1 MNAVYATA
9 DKLIYQD
16 ICQPAV
22 SNQIIWLFL
31 SCNVATDL
39 YVLSIPIPMLWS
51 ANMRL
56 FKKLGLMVL
65 FSGGLVVIACAILR
79 VVLLVAV
86 RNDPMNISIETTV
99 LNQSPGSDQW
109 RTVSGLVRCTGD
121 VRGSSHDEPPN
132 DLPLGQGL
140 AESYYG
146 HASLIHEIYR

>member
-1 MNAVYATA
+1 MKSTQFTNQP
-9 DKLIYQD
+9 IRQD

-51 ANMRL
+51 ANMKPL
-56 FKKLGLMVL
+56 KKMGLMVL

-86 RNDPMNISIETTV
+86 RTDSIPTFKDTSE
-99 LNQSPGSDQW
+99 
-109 RTVSGLVRCTGD
+109 
-121 VRGSSHDEPPN
+121 
-132 DLPLGQGL
+132 
-140 AESYYG
+140 
-146 HASLIHEIYR
+146 LI

>member
-1 MNAVYATA
+1 MEFTLSTNQP
-9 DKLIYQD
+9 IRQD

-51 ANMRL
+51 ANMKPL
-56 FKKLGLMVL
+56 KKMGLMVL

-86 RNDPMNISIETTV
+86 RANLIP
-99 LNQSPGSDQW
+99 
-109 RTVSGLVRCTGD
+109 
-121 VRGSSHDEPPN
+121 
-132 DLPLGQGL
+132 
-140 AESYYG
+140 
-146 HASLIHEIYR
+146 ASVNMGELKCV